1 MYCMPIKWHCL
12 ISNTVISFYLFY
24 MYVGRLLINFLLFL
38 LLFQVS
44 FDLGTLYFY
53 QEKFL
58 QAMKLFESCKN
69 AEVCHKH
76 LLLTGQ

>member
-1 MYCMPIKWHCL
+1 M
-12 ISNTVISFYLFY
+12 
-24 MYVGRLLINFLLFL
+24 INFLLFL

-53 QEKFL
+53 QEKFP

-76 LLLTGQ
+76 LLPTYQWLNLILIIISLQGTL